1 MITLIFTFQY
11 GYIQINQAKLFGM
24 DPGIFTFQYGYIQI
38 FISLNLQ
45 IHITAL
51 YIPIWLYSNNANKG
65 LMHIFV
71 FFTFQPGY
79 IQIEMQWDE
88 FKALLAFTFQPGYI
102 QIYFSALVSHASTL
116 YIPTWLYSNVCPYAC
131 QGS

>member
-1 MITLIFTFQY
+1 MYPSAVLESV
-11 GYIQINQAKLFGM
+11 
-24 DPGIFTFQYGYIQI
+24 P
-38 FISLNLQ
+38 
-45 IHITAL
+45 
-51 YIPIWLYSNNANKG
+51 
-65 LMHIFV
+65 
-71 FFTFQPGY
+71 FTFQPGY

-131 QGS
+131 KGS